1 MLRFALLCLG
11 FLAVAFNDVEALN
24 QVDKMKLYA
33 IILPT
38 VQECSSK
45 YGVSEEDIKKSK
57 ESKNI
62 DNLDD
67 CFIACVFKK
76 AGVINDGGQFDVEK
90 SKELISKYLS
100 DSGDQAKAQEI
111 IGRCVSVNDQPVG
124 DNEGCQ
130 RSKMLMEC
138 FLPFKKESDAMDAFK
153 QKYAEL
159 VMSCMEE
166 YPIDQSDIEQL
177 KNLQMPDKE
186 SVKCLFACAY
196 KKAGMMT
203 DDGKLSVEGTNKLAE
218 TYLANDEEQL
228 KRAKAFT
235 DACKSVNDEEVSDGT
250 KGCERAALIFKC
262 SNDKAKEYGFT
273 F

>member
-38 VQECSSK
+38 IQECSGK

-57 ESKNI
+57 ETKNI
-62 DNLDD
+62 DGLDE

-76 AGVINDGGQFDVEK
+76 AGVINDGGQFDIEK

-130 RSKMLMEC
+130 RSKLLIEC
-138 FLPFKKESDAMDAFK
+138 LLPFKKEF
-153 QKYAEL
+153 
-159 VMSCMEE
+159 
-166 YPIDQSDIEQL
+166 
-177 KNLQMPDKE
+177 
-186 SVKCLFACAY
+186 
-196 KKAGMMT
+196 
-203 DDGKLSVEGTNKLAE
+203 EGS
-218 TYLANDEEQL
+218 
-228 KRAKAFT
+228 R
-235 DACKSVNDEEVSDGT
+235 
-250 KGCERAALIFKC
+250 
-262 SNDKAKEYGFT
+262 
-273 F
+273 